1 MNESSPFENLLPVV
15 REAGRA
21 EMLRFENGFEV
32 EIKEDRTPV
41 TSADIAANGIILEAL
56 RRLYPEIPVVSEEF
70 PKPESVDRADRFFLV
85 DPLDGT
91 SDFIAKR
98 KEFTVNIA
106 LVENGRV
113 VLGIVAVPA
122 LDELFYGFRDRAFKT
137 TLGSASLK
145 NAKKIKLSDRFFPGR
160 TQRNPRVLKSVS
172 HVEPATADLLRKIS
186 GTEIAVGSSLKFLR
200 LAEGLAD
207 YYPRC
212 VSLHGWDIAAG
223 HGVLKAA
230 GGNVY
235 RFGTDIEVEY
245 GMENT
250 VSPPFE
256 AY

>member
-1 MNESSPFENLLPVV
+1 MNGSSPFENLLPAF

-21 EMLRFENGFEV
+21 EMLRFENGFDV

-41 TSADIAANGIILEAL
+41 TSADIAANEIILSAL
-56 RRLYPEIPVVSEEF
+56 QKLYPGIPVVSEES
-70 PKPESVDRADRFFLV
+70 PKPENVRAERFFLV

-98 KEFTVNIA
+98 KEFTVNVA

-122 LDELFYGFRDRAFKT
+122 LGELFYGFRDRALKT
-137 TLGSASLK
+137 TLESASFK
-145 NAKKIKLSDRFFPGR
+145 NAREIKLSDRFFPGR
-160 TQRNPRVLKSVS
+160 STRKPRVLKSVS

-207 YYPRC
+207 YYPRL
-212 VSLHGWDIAAG
+212 VPLHGWDIAAG

-235 RFGTDIEVEY
+235 RFGTNSEVEY
-245 GMENT
+245 DMENL